1 MTTPANVPQ
10 SPSRQVAR
18 QQPPPQAFFPANR
31 SEAVT
36 LVAVSNAVPLARRLA
51 AEVARHWHL
60 PESLVKD
67 HAVVVSELTT
77 NAVKATQDFR
87 KARGIPTVGRIK
99 LKLHWNAPSLYTEAW
114 DINPLLPV
122 RRDAHDDE
130 ISGRGLGIIEFLC
143 ERWDA
148 IHCRE
153 GGKLV
158 WTEQKLFSPDHHHCS
173 RLSH

>member
-1 MTTPANVPQ
+1 MSTPTNVPQ
-10 SPSRQVAR
+10 SPPVQSAR
-18 QQPPPQAFFPANR
+18 QEPPPQGVFLANR

-36 LVAVSNAVPLARRLA
+36 LVAVSNAAPLARRLA
-51 AEVARHWHL
+51 AEVARHWRL
-60 PESLVKD
+60 PEFLVKD

-77 NAVKATQDFR
+77 NAVKATQDFH
-87 KARGIPTVGRIK
+87 KARGIPTVVRIK
-99 LKLHWNAPSLYTEAW
+99 LKLRWNAPSLYTETW

-122 RRDAHDDE
+122 RHEAHDDD

-143 ERWDA
+143 ERWDT

-158 WTEQKLFSPDHHHCS
+158 WTEQKLLYS
-173 RLSH
+173 